1 MLLVFSDLRLS
12 VDVWVS
18 AEEPRSQS
26 NIYTRL
32 KDPSRVPGP
41 TAGRWVT
48 AWWLFS
54 FFLSLQSTAEPPRGD
69 DTKIKVVT
77 EMREGRERGDEGY
90 GGGEVGEWMEKSKPN
105 LERTQHVIKPAK
117 HGESWIQ
124 LRNIPRWK
132 KVIFNRFNSSRKIWK
147 QEFTDVIQV
156 HRGCRINTGSSGF
169 CRCAET
175 FFRFRCQFCV
185 VATRCSRSG

>member
-1 MLLVFSDLRLS
+1 MAVF
-12 VDVWVS
+12 
-18 AEEPRSQS
+18 
-26 NIYTRL
+26 
-32 KDPSRVPGP
+32 
-41 TAGRWVT
+41 
-48 AWWLFS
+48 

-105 LERTQHVIKPAK
+105 LEGTQHVIKPAK

-132 KVIFNRFNSSRKIWK
+132 KVIFNRFNSSRKI
-147 QEFTDVIQV
+147 
-156 HRGCRINTGSSGF
+156 
-169 CRCAET
+169 
-175 FFRFRCQFCV
+175 
-185 VATRCSRSG
+185 